1 MRSVSERYGISAPTI
16 YKWLRQ
22 PEPKA
27 EFTKEESDRKVARQV
42 QTIECLE
49 ETLSF
54 KEKGRGL
61 VCSTHGERRQ
71 LAFRLIEMNQANLPI
86 QKMCDVLKVS
96 KGSFYRWRKHVPSQ
110 REEMEKVLKQVIR
123 RLRVSSPLHRY
134 FGAPRM
140 HALVVQEGYQVGK
153 NRVARLMREMNI
165 RGSSK
170 RRRVGTMDFEQQF
183 EQTGETP
190 ECPIKHIAGAGLTPP
205 QRCTN

>member
-27 EFTKEESDRKVARQV
+27 EFTKEELERKVARQV

-71 LAFRLIEMNQANLPI
+71 FACRLIEMNQANLPI

-96 KGSFYRWRKHVPSQ
+96 KGSFYR
-110 REEMEKVLKQVIR
+110 
-123 RLRVSSPLHRY
+123 
-134 FGAPRM
+134 
-140 HALVVQEGYQVGK
+140 
-153 NRVARLMREMNI
+153 
-165 RGSSK
+165 
-170 RRRVGTMDFEQQF
+170 
-183 EQTGETP
+183 
-190 ECPIKHIAGAGLTPP
+190 
-205 QRCTN
+205 